1 MQLNETGDSPSTSF
15 VMDNVSELLP
25 SDSPTYKERRDIPA
39 GVYNVQVMNVIGKEF
54 YDKTN
59 CFDDDTN
66 NPHPNA
72 IVKRLIPLE
81 VMDGEYAGER
91 ALLSVYI
98 QPDKA
103 KCDPE
108 TYTKYMVKFNMG
120 RETMAMLAH
129 ASGLSSITDLDD
141 CAGKF
146 LKATLENSK
155 KPYKGKVYVNV
166 KKLEP
171 LGGTTEAK
179 PVITPP
185 RVEPM
190 QAPVQPT
197 SQEVEQELK
206 KDIMF

>member
-39 GVYNVQVMNVIGKEF
+39 GVYNVQVINVIGKEY
-54 YDKTN
+54 YDKTD

-103 KCDPE
+103 KCDPK

-146 LKATLENSK
+146 LKATLVDG

>member
-1 MQLNETGDSPSTSF
+1 
-15 VMDNVSELLP
+15 
-25 SDSPTYKERRDIPA
+25 
-39 GVYNVQVMNVIGKEF
+39 
-54 YDKTN
+54 
-59 CFDDDTN
+59 
-66 NPHPNA
+66 
-72 IVKRLIPLE
+72 
-81 VMDGEYAGER
+81 
-91 ALLSVYI
+91 
-98 QPDKA
+98 
-103 KCDPE
+103 
-108 TYTKYMVKFNMG
+108 MG

-146 LKATLENSK
+146 LKATLVDG

>member
-39 GVYNVQVMNVIGKEF
+39 GVYNVQVMNVIGKEY
-54 YDKTN
+54 YDKTD

-103 KCDPE
+103 KCDPK

-146 LKATLENSK
+146 LKATLVDG